1 MAVAWCDYN
10 GLILNVV
17 TKLCSA
23 KTTIESAADIASG
36 ISCPS
41 GFPLAG
47 TVANIPGEIRECVT
61 EIGDVKDILNTQ
73 ALSWARAEG
82 ESLSVINALE
92 ALFEMLEE
100 QPEIF
105 EKFRNIMP
113 KNNST
118 IAHRGYRVGNIGD
131 NCAEGF
137 ILAGENGFW
146 GCEADVRFD
155 EDGNLVCSH
164 NTVQNNQDVTSFEEY
179 LDICKKYGMT
189 AIIDIKYEKGVGPAD
204 ENLSP
209 AILDVIKEKGMEN
222 SCVLQ
227 TNNYT
232 DIPYIRENSKDARIW
247 YLTDSLSDKNMDLI
261 EDNNVECVNILSSE
275 YNTYKI
281 NKLKEQGVD
290 VCVWNVQTQ
299 NLKDI
304 VLDTGAK
311 YVMTDNILDTTPYQ
325 EGEEDFNNVNNN
337 YINQFIEGLE
347 KGGISSTS
355 GVTTRTT
362 VTSPR
367 QVTINTSGV
376 TPRTTT
382 VTSPRQV
389 TINTSGVTSRTT
401 TVTSPRQV
409 TINTSGVTVT
419 INTSGV
425 TSRTTTVTSPRQVT
439 INTSGVTPRTTV
451 TSPRQVTINTSGAT
465 SRQVTVGTSGV
476 TPKTTVTPPRQVTIN
491 TSGIE
496 KETIISTEQV
506 DVTEPTSVGISNV
519 SMGQSNPSI
528 TVPEHSETI
537 IKCTPEAILKAAQTI
552 ENADNVSNYVCNI
565 LYLSGYYTKN
575 EIDIYQNSEILE
587 IFEYLEKKG
596 WEKITNYSKLKEGD
610 IIIINN
616 GKEIR
621 IYAGSN
627 RWYSSGDAEI
637 KQGDENWAENINWFA
652 YRPK

>member
-10 GLILNVV
+10 GLALNVV
-17 TKLCSA
+17 TKLYSA

-36 ISCPS
+36 ISSPS
-41 GFPLAG
+41 GFTLAG
-47 TVANIPGEIRECVT
+47 MVASIPGEIRECVT
-61 EIGDVKDILNTQ
+61 EIDDVKNILNAQ

-82 ESLSVINALE
+82 NNFSAINALK

-105 EKFRNIMP
+105 EKFRNILP

-155 EDGNLVCSH
+155 ENGNLVCSH
-164 NTVQNNQDVTSFEEY
+164 NTVQNNQNVTSFEEY

-204 ENLSP
+204 ANLSP
-209 AILDVIKEKGMEN
+209 AILEVIKEKGMED

-275 YNTYKI
+275 YDTYKI
-281 NKLKEQGVD
+281 DKLKEQGVD

-299 NLKDI
+299 SLKDSL
-304 VLDTGAK
+304 LDMGAK
-311 YVMTDNILDTTPYQ
+311 YVMTDNVLDTTPYQ

-337 YINQFIEGLE
+337 YISQIIEGLKTE
-347 KGGISSTS
+347 KISSIS
-355 GVTTRTT
+355 GVTL
-362 VTSPR
+362 
-367 QVTINTSGV
+367 G
-376 TPRTTT
+376 
-382 VTSPRQV
+382 
-389 TINTSGVTSRTT
+389 
-401 TVTSPRQV
+401 
-409 TINTSGVTVT
+409 
-419 INTSGV
+419 
-425 TSRTTTVTSPRQVT
+425 
-439 INTSGVTPRTTV
+439 TTV

-476 TPKTTVTPPRQVTIN
+476 TPKKTVTPPRQVTIN

>member
-10 GLILNVV
+10 GLALNVV
-17 TKLCSA
+17 TKLYSA

-36 ISCPS
+36 ISSPS
-41 GFPLAG
+41 GFTLAG
-47 TVANIPGEIRECVT
+47 MVASIPGEIRECVT
-61 EIGDVKDILNTQ
+61 EIDDVKNILNAQ

-82 ESLSVINALE
+82 NNFSAINALK

-105 EKFRNIMP
+105 EKFRNILP

-155 EDGNLVCSH
+155 ENGNLVCSH
-164 NTVQNNQDVTSFEEY
+164 NTVQNNQNVTSFEEY

-204 ENLSP
+204 ANLSP
-209 AILDVIKEKGMEN
+209 AILEVIKEKGMED

-261 EDNNVECVNILSSE
+261 EDNKVECVNILSSE
-275 YNTYKI
+275 YDTYKI
-281 NKLKEQGVD
+281 DKLKEQGVD

-299 NLKDI
+299 SLKDSL
-304 VLDTGAK
+304 LDMGAK
-311 YVMTDNILDTTPYQ
+311 YVMTDNVLDTTPYQ

-337 YINQFIEGLE
+337 YISQIIEGLKTE
-347 KGGISSTS
+347 KISSIS
-355 GVTTRTT
+355 GVTL
-362 VTSPR
+362 
-367 QVTINTSGV
+367 G
-376 TPRTTT
+376 
-382 VTSPRQV
+382 
-389 TINTSGVTSRTT
+389 
-401 TVTSPRQV
+401 
-409 TINTSGVTVT
+409 
-419 INTSGV
+419 
-425 TSRTTTVTSPRQVT
+425 
-439 INTSGVTPRTTV
+439 TTV

-476 TPKTTVTPPRQVTIN
+476 TPKKTVTPPRQVTIN

>member
-10 GLILNVV
+10 GLALNVV
-17 TKLCSA
+17 TKLYSA

-41 GFPLAG
+41 GFTLAG
-47 TVANIPGEIRECVT
+47 MVASIPGEIRECVT
-61 EIGDVKDILNTQ
+61 EIDDVKNILNAQ

-82 ESLSVINALE
+82 NNFSAINALK

-105 EKFRNIMP
+105 EKFRNILP

-155 EDGNLVCSH
+155 ENGNLVCSH
-164 NTVQNNQDVTSFEEY
+164 NTVQNNQNVTSFEEY

-204 ENLSP
+204 ANLSP
-209 AILDVIKEKGMEN
+209 AILEVIKEKGMED

-275 YNTYKI
+275 YDTYKI
-281 NKLKEQGVD
+281 DKLKEQGVD

-299 NLKDI
+299 SLKDSL
-304 VLDTGAK
+304 LDMGAK
-311 YVMTDNILDTTPYQ
+311 YVMTDNVLDTTPYQ

-337 YINQFIEGLE
+337 YISQIIEGLKTE
-347 KGGISSTS
+347 KISSIS
-355 GVTTRTT
+355 GVTL
-362 VTSPR
+362 
-367 QVTINTSGV
+367 G
-376 TPRTTT
+376 
-382 VTSPRQV
+382 
-389 TINTSGVTSRTT
+389 
-401 TVTSPRQV
+401 
-409 TINTSGVTVT
+409 
-419 INTSGV
+419 
-425 TSRTTTVTSPRQVT
+425 
-439 INTSGVTPRTTV
+439 TTV

-476 TPKTTVTPPRQVTIN
+476 TPKKTVTPPRQVTIN

-506 DVTEPTSVGISNV
+506 DVTEPTSVGNSNV